1 MIKIKLL
8 NYQGVLGLLESQHF
22 RRLRQIKF
30 KASLGD
36 REILYQNKQKKKVVD
51 KRNINSKIK

>member
-1 MIKIKLL
+1 MIKIKSL

-22 RRLRQIKF
+22 WRLRQIKF

-36 REILYQNKQKKKVVD
+36 KRNPVSNKQKKK
-51 KRNINSKIK
+51 

>member
-22 RRLRQIKF
+22 RKLRQIKF

-36 REILYQNKQKKKVVD
+36 REILSQNEQKKVVD
-51 KRNINSKIK
+51 KRNINS